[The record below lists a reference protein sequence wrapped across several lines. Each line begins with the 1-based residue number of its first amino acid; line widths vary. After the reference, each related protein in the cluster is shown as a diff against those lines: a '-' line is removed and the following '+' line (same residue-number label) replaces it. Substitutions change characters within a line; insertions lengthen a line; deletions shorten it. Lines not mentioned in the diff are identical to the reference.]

1 MTCGS
6 SNDLRSVCPSVTY
19 SRVSGVMMPTG
30 VTSSES
36 AAAYISEATVIAK
49 MSTRQQ
55 RKQTTM

>member
-55 RKQTTM
+55 RK